1 MFNRVL
7 LKGAGNDEFFII
19 LLLFCLVFFQFF
31 QMIRRFILP
40 IIGHIKPKIA
50 WAKANPEAAR
60 VKAKADADAV
70 SEKAEAKAWAT
81 YEKAETEA
89 RLIYNK
95 AEKTKGK

>member
-60 VKAKADADAV
+60 VQVQAYKEAARVKAKA
-70 SEKAEAKAWAT
+70 KAEAW
-81 YEKAETEA
+81 
-89 RLIYNK
+89 
-95 AEKTKGK
+95 AEKDKEK